1 MGQGPAGLPGA
12 LSLPGVLSL
21 PGALPAGPPLL
32 LDAGHTVPPGG
43 DALSLDCW
51 EVREYNSSEWCHFVR
66 SNPDCRIDG
75 GFLDYLD
82 GVFCVFPPRLL
93 PLAVTLYALWLL
105 YLFIIL
111 GVTAEKFFCPN
122 LSAISTNLK
131 LSHNVAVSLASHRA
145 LSQEGCGDR
154 AGEVAMTG
162 SLCVPLVP
170 CQGKPIGRLE
180 WDEWSCAGAG
190 QRCTAPVSPR
200 GGGHQVF
207 SLTSPLHGVTFLAF
221 GNGAPDVFSAVVAFS
236 DPRTAGLAIG
246 AIFGAG
252 VFVTTVVAG
261 GIALV
266 KPFTAA
272 SRPFLRDVI
281 FYMVAVFLT
290 FVVLYLGRIRLGEA
304 LGYLGL
310 YVFYVLTVVLCTWIH
325 RRQRGDGLAPPGA
338 WEPEM
343 PTDVEE
349 PEPSSTNSGDYGEE
363 YRPLLPSRESSLR
376 ILTSALS
383 PLDCRKWRRKPWYW
397 RLFKAFRVP
406 VELVLLLTVPVV
418 DPDKDDLNWKRPLN
432 CLHILTSPLLCVLTL
447 KSGAYGL
454 YQIQGI
460 FPVWALVTLVAS
472 ALALI
477 IFITTSNEEPPKYH
491 CVFAFLGFLASAMW
505 INAAATELVNI
516 LRTLGIIFQLSN
528 TVLGLTLLAW
538 GNSIGDTFSDLTM
551 ARQGYPRMA
560 FSACFGGIIFSI
572 LSMPGPGCCHLGQEL
587 PKFPCLQPRRALCA
601 VGSLERSWDPF
612 QSPSNAGKARSVP
625 TVQGDSEGF
634 GRGRD
639 TASSTPVWGQDPQLW
654 GQDPPCPHSC
664 PSWAG
669 VWAGACRFGI
679 LQREG
684 GGAVPR
690 LSGFWV
696 KPLLECSGWHSAQRM
711 LQPCRKEEEGG
722 QRDGLSAVCPS

>member
-1 MGQGPAGLPGA
+1 LQ
-12 LSLPGVLSL
+12 
-21 PGALPAGPPLL
+21 
-32 LDAGHTVPPGG
+32 
-43 DALSLDCW
+43 CW
-51 EVREYNSSEWCHFVR
+51 EVRKHNSSEWCHFIR
-66 SNPDCRIDG
+66 SNPDCQLDG
-75 GFLDYLD
+75 GFLDYLG
-82 GVFCVFPPRLL
+82 GVFCVFPPQLL

-122 LSAISTNLK
+122 LSAISTTLK
-131 LSHNVAVSLASHRA
+131 LSHNVA
-145 LSQEGCGDR
+145 
-154 AGEVAMTG
+154 
-162 SLCVPLVP
+162 
-170 CQGKPIGRLE
+170 
-180 WDEWSCAGAG
+180 
-190 QRCTAPVSPR
+190 
-200 GGGHQVF
+200 VF

-236 DPRTAGLAIG
+236 NPRTAGLAIG
-246 AIFGAG
+246 AVFGAG

-290 FVVLYLGRIRLGEA
+290 FVVLYLGRIWLGEA

-310 YVFYVLTVVLCTWIH
+310 YVFYVLTVVLCTCIH
-325 RRQRGDGLAPPGA
+325 RRQRRDGLAPPGP

-343 PTDVEE
+343 PANVEE
-349 PEPSSTNSGDYGEE
+349 PEPSGTNSGDYGEE
-363 YRPLLPSRESSLR
+363 YRPLLPSQETSLR
-376 ILTSALS
+376 ILTTALS
-383 PLDCRKWRRKPWYW
+383 PLDYRKWRRKPWYW
-397 RLFKAFRVP
+397 RLFKAFKVP

-505 INAAATELVNI
+505 INAAATELVNV

-538 GNSIGDTFSDLTM
+538 GNSIGGEGSAAPQCPPGTPWAPPANLLFSTDAFSDLTM

-560 FSACFGGIIFSI
+560 FSACFGGIIFNI
-572 LSMPGPGCCHLGQEL
+572 LVGVGLGCLLQMTSSQPLVKLEPDSPLVWVLAGTLGL
-587 PKFPCLQPRRALCA
+587 
-601 VGSLERSWDPF
+601 SLAFSFVMVPAQCF
-612 QSPSNAGKARSVP
+612 QLGKAYGLCLITCYLVFLCVALLTEFRVIH
-625 TVQGDSEGF
+625 F
-634 GRGRD
+634 
-639 TASSTPVWGQDPQLW
+639 STL
-654 GQDPPCPHSC
+654 
-664 PSWAG
+664 
-669 VWAGACRFGI
+669 
-679 LQREG
+679 
-684 GGAVPR
+684 
-690 LSGFWV
+690 
-696 KPLLECSGWHSAQRM
+696 
-711 LQPCRKEEEGG
+711 
-722 QRDGLSAVCPS
+722 

>member
-1 MGQGPAGLPGA
+1 MGQGATGLA
-12 LSLPGVLSL
+12 GVLSL
-21 PGALPAGPPLL
+21 AGAPPAGTPLL
-32 LDAGHTVPPGG
+32 LDVGHTLPPGG
-43 DALSLDCW
+43 DALSHARSLDCW
-51 EVREYNSSEWCHFVR
+51 EVRKHNSSEWCHFIR
-66 SNPDCRIDG
+66 SNPDCRLDG

-131 LSHNVAVSLASHRA
+131 LSHNVA
-145 LSQEGCGDR
+145 
-154 AGEVAMTG
+154 
-162 SLCVPLVP
+162 
-170 CQGKPIGRLE
+170 
-180 WDEWSCAGAG
+180 
-190 QRCTAPVSPR
+190 
-200 GGGHQVF
+200 
-207 SLTSPLHGVTFLAF
+207 GVTFLAF

-246 AIFGAG
+246 AVFGAG

-349 PEPSSTNSGDYGEE
+349 PEPSGTNSGDYGEE
-363 YRPLLPSRESSLR
+363 YRPLLPSRETSLR

-383 PLDCRKWRRKPWYW
+383 PLDYHKWRRKPWYW
-397 RLFKAFRVP
+397 RLFKAFKVP
-406 VELVLLLTVPVV
+406 VELLLLLTVPVV
-418 DPDKDDLNWKRPLN
+418 DPDKDDLNWRRPLN

-460 FPVWALVTLVAS
+460 FPVWGLVTLVAS
-472 ALALI
+472 ALAVI

-505 INAAATELVNI
+505 INAAAAELVNI
-516 LRTLGIIFQLSN
+516 LRTLGVIFQLSN

-560 FSACFGGIIFSI
+560 FSACFGGIIFNI
-572 LSMPGPGCCHLGQEL
+572 LVGVGLGCLLQMTSSQPLVKLEPDSPLVWVLAGALGL
-587 PKFPCLQPRRALCA
+587 
-601 VGSLERSWDPF
+601 SLAFSLVTVPAQCF
-612 QSPSNAGKARSVP
+612 QLGKAYGLCLIAYYLLFLSV
-625 TVQGDSEGF
+625 
-634 GRGRD
+634 
-639 TASSTPVWGQDPQLW
+639 A
-654 GQDPPCPHSC
+654 
-664 PSWAG
+664 
-669 VWAGACRFGI
+669 
-679 LQREG
+679 
-684 GGAVPR
+684 
-690 LSGFWV
+690 
-696 KPLLECSGWHSAQRM
+696 LLTEFRVIHF
-711 LQPCRKEEEGG
+711 P
-722 QRDGLSAVCPS
+722 

>member
-1 MGQGPAGLPGA
+1 MGHGATGLA
-12 LSLPGVLSL
+12 GVLS
-21 PGALPAGPPLL
+21 PAGALPAGPPLL
-32 LDAGHTVPPGG
+32 LDVGHTLPPGR
-43 DALSLDCW
+43 DALSHARGLDCW
-51 EVREYNSSEWCHFVR
+51 EVRKRNSSEWCQFIR
-66 SNPDCRIDG
+66 SNPDCRLDG

-82 GVFCVFPPRLL
+82 GVFCVFPPQLL

-131 LSHNVAVSLASHRA
+131 LSHNVA
-145 LSQEGCGDR
+145 
-154 AGEVAMTG
+154 
-162 SLCVPLVP
+162 
-170 CQGKPIGRLE
+170 
-180 WDEWSCAGAG
+180 
-190 QRCTAPVSPR
+190 
-200 GGGHQVF
+200 
-207 SLTSPLHGVTFLAF
+207 GVTFLAF

-246 AIFGAG
+246 AVFGAG

-343 PTDVEE
+343 PTDVEA
-349 PEPSSTNSGDYGEE
+349 PEPPGTNSGDYGEE
-363 YRPLLPSRESSLR
+363 YRPLLPSRETSLR
-376 ILTSALS
+376 ILASALS
-383 PLDCRKWRRKPWYW
+383 PLDYRKWRRKPWYW

-406 VELVLLLTVPVV
+406 VELLLLLTVPVV
-418 DPDKDDLNWKRPLN
+418 DPDKDDLNWRRPLN

-460 FPVWALVTLVAS
+460 FPVWGLVTLVAS

-516 LRTLGIIFQLSN
+516 LRTLGVIFQLSN

-560 FSACFGGIIFSI
+560 FSACFGGIIFNI
-572 LSMPGPGCCHLGQEL
+572 LVGVGLGCLLQMTSSQPLVKLEPDSPLVWVLAGALGL
-587 PKFPCLQPRRALCA
+587 
-601 VGSLERSWDPF
+601 SLAFSLVTVPAQCF
-612 QSPSNAGKARSVP
+612 QLGKAYGLCLIAYYLLFLSVALL
-625 TVQGDSEGF
+625 TEFRVI
-634 GRGRD
+634 
-639 TASSTPVWGQDPQLW
+639 
-654 GQDPPCPHSC
+654 
-664 PSWAG
+664 
-669 VWAGACRFGI
+669 RFP
-679 LQREG
+679 
-684 GGAVPR
+684 AP
-690 LSGFWV
+690 
-696 KPLLECSGWHSAQRM
+696 
-711 LQPCRKEEEGG
+711 
-722 QRDGLSAVCPS
+722 

>member
-1 MGQGPAGLPGA
+1 MGQGATGLAGM
-12 LSLPGVLSL
+12 LSLA
-21 PGALPAGPPLL
+21 GALPAGPPLL
-32 LDAGHTVPPGG
+32 LDVGHTIPPGG
-43 DALSLDCW
+43 DALSHGRGLDCW
-51 EVREYNSSEWCHFVR
+51 EVRKHNSSEWCHFIR
-66 SNPDCRIDG
+66 SNPDCRLDG

-131 LSHNVAVSLASHRA
+131 LSHNVAA
-145 LSQEGCGDR
+145 
-154 AGEVAMTG
+154 
-162 SLCVPLVP
+162 
-170 CQGKPIGRLE
+170 
-180 WDEWSCAGAG
+180 
-190 QRCTAPVSPR
+190 
-200 GGGHQVF
+200 F

-221 GNGAPDVFSAVVAFS
+221 GNGAPDVFSAMVAFS

-325 RRQRGDGLAPPGA
+325 RRQRGDGLAPPGP

-349 PEPSSTNSGDYGEE
+349 PEPSGTNSGDYGEE
-363 YRPLLPSRESSLR
+363 YRPLLPSQETSLR
-376 ILTSALS
+376 ILTTALS
-383 PLDCRKWRRKPWYW
+383 PLDYRKWRRKPWYW
-397 RLFKAFRVP
+397 RLFKAFKVP

-418 DPDKDDLNWKRPLN
+418 DPDKDDLNWRRPLN

-460 FPVWALVTLVAS
+460 FPVWGLVTLVAS

-477 IFITTSNEEPPKYH
+477 VFITTSNEEPPKYH

-560 FSACFGGIIFSI
+560 FSACFGGIIFNI
-572 LSMPGPGCCHLGQEL
+572 LVGVGLGCLLQMTSSQPLVKLEPDSPLVWVLAGALGL
-587 PKFPCLQPRRALCA
+587 
-601 VGSLERSWDPF
+601 SLVFSFVTVPAQCF
-612 QSPSNAGKARSVP
+612 QLGKAYGVCLIAYYLLFLCVALLTEFRVIH
-625 TVQGDSEGF
+625 F
-634 GRGRD
+634 
-639 TASSTPVWGQDPQLW
+639 STP
-654 GQDPPCPHSC
+654 
-664 PSWAG
+664 
-669 VWAGACRFGI
+669 
-679 LQREG
+679 
-684 GGAVPR
+684 
-690 LSGFWV
+690 
-696 KPLLECSGWHSAQRM
+696 
-711 LQPCRKEEEGG
+711 
-722 QRDGLSAVCPS
+722 

>member
-1 MGQGPAGLPGA
+1 MAALAGGRWA
-12 LSLPGVLSL
+12 L
-21 PGALPAGPPLL
+21 
-32 LDAGHTVPPGG
+32 GG
-43 DALSLDCW
+43 NGTWGGRPSTPRSAPQCW
-51 EVREYNSSEWCHFVR
+51 EVRKRNSSEWCRFVR
-66 SNPDCRIDG
+66 SNPDCRLEG
-75 GFLDYLD
+75 GFLDYLE

-131 LSHNVAVSLASHRA
+131 LSHNVAVSLWVA
-145 LSQEGCGDR
+145 GDL
-154 AGEVAMTG
+154 G
-162 SLCVPLVP
+162 
-170 CQGKPIGRLE
+170 
-180 WDEWSCAGAG
+180 
-190 QRCTAPVSPR
+190 R
-200 GGGHQVF
+200 GGGMRGRTGVGGMMGHFCTPSALCQGEPTWSVF

-246 AIFGAG
+246 AVFGAG

-290 FVVLYLGRIRLGEA
+290 FVVLYLGRITLGEA

-310 YVFYVLTVVLCTWIH
+310 YVFYVFTVVLCTWIH
-325 RRQRGDGLAPPGA
+325 RRQRREGLAPPGP

-343 PTDVEE
+343 PTDAEE
-349 PEPSSTNSGDYGEE
+349 QESSGTNSGDYGEE
-363 YRPLLPSRESSLR
+363 YRPLLPSRETSLR
-376 ILTSALS
+376 ILITALS
-383 PLDCRKWRRKPWYW
+383 PLDYRKWRRKPWYW
-397 RLFKAFRVP
+397 RVFKVFKVP

-432 CLHILTSPLLCVLTL
+432 CLHVLTSPLLCVLTL

-460 FPVWALVTLVAS
+460 FPVWGLVTLVGS
-472 ALALI
+472 ALAI
-477 IFITTSNEEPPKYH
+477 ITFVTTSNEEPPKYH

-572 LSMPGPGCCHLGQEL
+572 LWGGGDVAGSVAA
-587 PKFPCLQPRRALCA
+587 PRSPALCPRPERA
-601 VGSLERSWDPF
+601 PDILVGVGLGCLLQMSSSQLVVKLEPDSLLVWIL
-612 QSPSNAGKARSVP
+612 AGALGLSLVFSFVSVP
-625 TVQGDSEGF
+625 AQCF
-634 GRGRD
+634 
-639 TASSTPVWGQDPQLW
+639 QL
-654 GQDPPCPHSC
+654 DKVY
-664 PSWAG
+664 G
-669 VWAGACRFGI
+669 VCLI
-679 LQREG
+679 LYYL
-684 GGAVPR
+684 AFLCVA
-690 LSGFWV
+690 
-696 KPLLECSGWHSAQRM
+696 LLTEFRVIH
-711 LQPCRKEEEGG
+711 
-722 QRDGLSAVCPS
+722 LSAI

>member
-1 MGQGPAGLPGA
+1 MGQGATGLA
-12 LSLPGVLSL
+12 
-21 PGALPAGPPLL
+21 GALPAGTPQL
-32 LDAGHTVPPGG
+32 LDVGHTLPPGG
-43 DALSLDCW
+43 DALSHARGLDCW
-51 EVREYNSSEWCHFVR
+51 EVRKHNSSEWCHFIR
-66 SNPDCRIDG
+66 SNPDCRLDG

-131 LSHNVAVSLASHRA
+131 LSHNVA
-145 LSQEGCGDR
+145 
-154 AGEVAMTG
+154 
-162 SLCVPLVP
+162 
-170 CQGKPIGRLE
+170 
-180 WDEWSCAGAG
+180 
-190 QRCTAPVSPR
+190 
-200 GGGHQVF
+200 
-207 SLTSPLHGVTFLAF
+207 GVTFLAF

-246 AIFGAG
+246 AVFGAG

-290 FVVLYLGRIRLGEA
+290 FIILYLGRIRLGEA
-304 LGYLGL
+304 LGELS
-310 YVFYVLTVVLCTWIH
+310 I
-325 RRQRGDGLAPPGA
+325 GA
-338 WEPEM
+338 
-343 PTDVEE
+343 
-349 PEPSSTNSGDYGEE
+349 SSP
-363 YRPLLPSRESSLR
+363 RP
-376 ILTSALS
+376 LS

-406 VELVLLLTVPVV
+406 VELLLLLTVPVV
-418 DPDKDDLNWKRPLN
+418 DPDKDDLNWRRPLN

-454 YQIQGI
+454 YQIQGV

-491 CVFAFLGFLASAMW
+491 CVFAFLGFLASTMW

-572 LSMPGPGCCHLGQEL
+572 LCMPGPAMSSSQLLVKLEPDSSLVWVLAGALGLSLAFSLVTVPAQCFQLGKAYGLCLIAYYLLFLCLALLTEFRVIHFPTPERPRSSLCLPTQPVPAGGQWHRHL
-587 PKFPCLQPRRALCA
+587 PALLEVPPSPQLLLA
-601 VGSLERSWDPF
+601 VGKDLEVSTD
-612 QSPSNAGKARSVP
+612 SV
-625 TVQGDSEGF
+625 DL
-634 GRGRD
+634 
-639 TASSTPVWGQDPQLW
+639 WQDK
-654 GQDPPCPHSC
+654 
-664 PSWAG
+664 
-669 VWAGACRFGI
+669 I
-679 LQREG
+679 
-684 GGAVPR
+684 
-690 LSGFWV
+690 
-696 KPLLECSGWHSAQRM
+696 
-711 LQPCRKEEEGG
+711 
-722 QRDGLSAVCPS
+722 

>member
-1 MGQGPAGLPGA
+1 MGQGAAG
-12 LSLPGVLSL
+12 LPGVLSL
-21 PGALPAGPPLL
+21 AGTPLL
-32 LDAGHTVPPGG
+32 LDGGHTLPPGE
-43 DALSLDCW
+43 DALSHGRGLDCW
-51 EVREYNSSEWCHFVR
+51 EVRKHNSSEWCHFIR
-66 SNPDCRIDG
+66 SNPDCQMDG
-75 GFLDYLD
+75 GFLNYLD

-131 LSHNVAVSLASHRA
+131 LSHNVA
-145 LSQEGCGDR
+145 
-154 AGEVAMTG
+154 
-162 SLCVPLVP
+162 
-170 CQGKPIGRLE
+170 
-180 WDEWSCAGAG
+180 
-190 QRCTAPVSPR
+190 
-200 GGGHQVF
+200 
-207 SLTSPLHGVTFLAF
+207 GVTFLAF

-325 RRQRGDGLAPPGA
+325 RRQRGDGLAPPGP

-349 PEPSSTNSGDYGEE
+349 PEPSGTNSGDYGEE
-363 YRPLLPSRESSLR
+363 YRPLLPSQESSLR
-376 ILTSALS
+376 ILTAALS
-383 PLDCRKWRRKPWYW
+383 PLDYRKWRRKPWYW
-397 RLFKAFRVP
+397 RLFKAFKVP

-418 DPDKDDLNWKRPLN
+418 DPDKDDLNWRRPLN

-447 KSGAYGL
+447 KSGTYGL

-460 FPVWALVTLVAS
+460 FPVWGLVTLVAS

-560 FSACFGGIIFSI
+560 FSACFGGIIFNI
-572 LSMPGPGCCHLGQEL
+572 LVGVGLGCLLQMTSSQPLVKLEPDSPLVWVLAGALGL
-587 PKFPCLQPRRALCA
+587 
-601 VGSLERSWDPF
+601 SLVFSFVTVPAQCF
-612 QSPSNAGKARSVP
+612 QLGKAYGVCLLTYYLLFLSVALL
-625 TVQGDSEGF
+625 TEFRVIHF
-634 GRGRD
+634 
-639 TASSTPVWGQDPQLW
+639 STP
-654 GQDPPCPHSC
+654 
-664 PSWAG
+664 
-669 VWAGACRFGI
+669 
-679 LQREG
+679 
-684 GGAVPR
+684 
-690 LSGFWV
+690 
-696 KPLLECSGWHSAQRM
+696 
-711 LQPCRKEEEGG
+711 
-722 QRDGLSAVCPS
+722 

>member
-1 MGQGPAGLPGA
+1 MGQGAMGQGAVGQGAVGPTGA
-12 LSLPGVLSL
+12 LGLAGVL
-21 PGALPAGPPLL
+21 AGDMGMTPQL
-32 LDAGHTVPPGG
+32 LDLGCTVPPGG
-43 DALSLDCW
+43 DAPSHSRGLDCW
-51 EVREYNSSEWCHFVR
+51 EVRTHNSSEWCHFIR
-66 SNPDCRIDG
+66 SNPDCRLEG
-75 GFLDYLD
+75 GFLDYLQ

-93 PLAVTLYALWLL
+93 PLAVTLYAFWLL

-131 LSHNVAVSLASHRA
+131 LSHNVA
-145 LSQEGCGDR
+145 
-154 AGEVAMTG
+154 
-162 SLCVPLVP
+162 
-170 CQGKPIGRLE
+170 
-180 WDEWSCAGAG
+180 
-190 QRCTAPVSPR
+190 
-200 GGGHQVF
+200 
-207 SLTSPLHGVTFLAF
+207 GVTFLAF

-236 DPRTAGLAIG
+236 NPRTAGLAIG
-246 AIFGAG
+246 AVFGAG

-290 FVVLYLGRIRLGEA
+290 FVVLYFGRITLGEA

-310 YVFYVLTVVLCTWIH
+310 YIFYVFAVVLCTWIH
-325 RRQRGDGLAPPGA
+325 QRQRREGLAPPRP

-343 PTDVEE
+343 ATDTEE
-349 PEPSSTNSGDYGEE
+349 GESSGTNSGDYGEE
-363 YRPLLPSRESSLR
+363 YRPLLPSQETSLH

-397 RLFKAFRVP
+397 RLFKVFKVP

-432 CLHILTSPLLCVLTL
+432 CLHILTSPLVCILTL
-447 KSGAYGL
+447 KSGSYGL

-460 FPVWALVTLVAS
+460 FPVWALVTLVGS
-472 ALALI
+472 VLAI
-477 IFITTSNEEPPKYH
+477 AIFFTTSNEEPPKYH

-516 LRTLGIIFQLSN
+516 LRTLGVIFQLSN

-560 FSACFGGIIFSI
+560 FSACFGGIIFNI
-572 LSMPGPGCCHLGQEL
+572 LVGVGLGCLLQMTSTQLVVKLEPDSLLVWILAGALGL
-587 PKFPCLQPRRALCA
+587 
-601 VGSLERSWDPF
+601 SLVFSFVSVPAQCF
-612 QSPSNAGKARSVP
+612 QLGKAYGICLILYYLAFLCLALLTEFRVIHLSV
-625 TVQGDSEGF
+625 
-634 GRGRD
+634 
-639 TASSTPVWGQDPQLW
+639 
-654 GQDPPCPHSC
+654 
-664 PSWAG
+664 
-669 VWAGACRFGI
+669 I
-679 LQREG
+679 
-684 GGAVPR
+684 
-690 LSGFWV
+690 
-696 KPLLECSGWHSAQRM
+696 
-711 LQPCRKEEEGG
+711 
-722 QRDGLSAVCPS
+722 

>member
-1 MGQGPAGLPGA
+1 MGPGA
-12 LSLPGVLSL
+12 TGLVAGGLSLA
-21 PGALPAGPPLL
+21 GALPAGPPLL
-32 LDAGHTVPPGG
+32 LDVGNTVPAGG
-43 DALSLDCW
+43 EALSHGRGLDCW
-51 EVREYNSSEWCHFVR
+51 EVRQHNSSEWCHFIR
-66 SNPDCRIDG
+66 SNPDCRLDG

-105 YLFIIL
+105 YLFVIL

-131 LSHNVAVSLASHRA
+131 LSHNVAV
-145 LSQEGCGDR
+145 
-154 AGEVAMTG
+154 
-162 SLCVPLVP
+162 
-170 CQGKPIGRLE
+170 
-180 WDEWSCAGAG
+180 
-190 QRCTAPVSPR
+190 
-200 GGGHQVF
+200 F
-207 SLTSPLHGVTFLAF
+207 SLTSSLHGVTFLAF
-221 GNGAPDVFSAVVAFS
+221 GNGAPDVFSAMVAFS

-281 FYMVAVFLT
+281 FYMAAVFLT

-310 YVFYVLTVVLCTWIH
+310 YAFYVLTVVLCTWIH
-325 RRQRGDGLAPPGA
+325 RRQRGDGLAPPGP

-343 PTDVEE
+343 PTDAEE
-349 PEPSSTNSGDYGEE
+349 PEPSGTNSGDYGEE
-363 YRPLLPSRESSLR
+363 YRPLLPSRETSLR
-376 ILTSALS
+376 ILTTALS
-383 PLDCRKWRRKPWYW
+383 PLDYRKWRRKPWYW
-397 RLFKAFRVP
+397 RLFKAFKVP
-406 VELVLLLTVPVV
+406 VELVLLLTVPIV

-432 CLHILTSPLLCVLTL
+432 CLHVLTSPLLCVLTL

-454 YQIQGI
+454 YQIQGV
-460 FPVWALVTLVAS
+460 FPVWGLVTLVAL

-538 GNSIGDTFSDLTM
+538 GNSIGGEGSAAPQCPPDTPWNPPAIPKVSLCPSTDTFSDLTM

-560 FSACFGGIIFSI
+560 FSACFGGIIFNI
-572 LSMPGPGCCHLGQEL
+572 LVGVGLGCLLQMTGSQPLVKLEPDSPLVWVLAGALGL
-587 PKFPCLQPRRALCA
+587 
-601 VGSLERSWDPF
+601 SLVFSFVTVPAQCF
-612 QSPSNAGKARSVP
+612 QLGKAYGICLITYYLAFLCLALLTEFRVIH
-625 TVQGDSEGF
+625 F
-634 GRGRD
+634 
-639 TASSTPVWGQDPQLW
+639 STP
-654 GQDPPCPHSC
+654 
-664 PSWAG
+664 
-669 VWAGACRFGI
+669 
-679 LQREG
+679 
-684 GGAVPR
+684 
-690 LSGFWV
+690 
-696 KPLLECSGWHSAQRM
+696 
-711 LQPCRKEEEGG
+711 
-722 QRDGLSAVCPS
+722 

>member
-1 MGQGPAGLPGA
+1 
-12 LSLPGVLSL
+12 
-21 PGALPAGPPLL
+21 
-32 LDAGHTVPPGG
+32 
-43 DALSLDCW
+43 CW
-51 EVREYNSSEWCHFVR
+51 EVRKHNSSEWCQFIR
-66 SNPDCRIDG
+66 SNPDCRLDG

-82 GVFCVFPPRLL
+82 GVFCVFPPQLL

-131 LSHNVAVSLASHRA
+131 LSHNVA
-145 LSQEGCGDR
+145 G
-154 AGEVAMTG
+154 
-162 SLCVPLVP
+162 
-170 CQGKPIGRLE
+170 
-180 WDEWSCAGAG
+180 
-190 QRCTAPVSPR
+190 
-200 GGGHQVF
+200 F

-246 AIFGAG
+246 AVFGAG

-290 FVVLYLGRIRLGEA
+290 FVVLYLGRIKLGEA

-343 PTDVEE
+343 PTDVEA
-349 PEPSSTNSGDYGEE
+349 PEPPGTNSGDYGEE
-363 YRPLLPSRESSLR
+363 YRPLLPSRETSLR
-376 ILTSALS
+376 ILASALS
-383 PLDCRKWRRKPWYW
+383 PLDYRKWRRKPWYW

-406 VELVLLLTVPVV
+406 VELLLLLTVPVV
-418 DPDKDDLNWKRPLN
+418 DPDKDDLNWRRPLN

-460 FPVWALVTLVAS
+460 FPVWGLVTLVAS

-516 LRTLGIIFQLSN
+516 LRTLGVIFQLSN

-560 FSACFGGIIFSI
+560 FSACFGGIIFNI
-572 LSMPGPGCCHLGQEL
+572 LVGVGLGCLLQMTSSQPLVKLEPDSPLVWVLAGALGL
-587 PKFPCLQPRRALCA
+587 
-601 VGSLERSWDPF
+601 SLAFSLVTVPAQCF
-612 QSPSNAGKARSVP
+612 QLGKAYGLCLIAYYLLFLSVALL
-625 TVQGDSEGF
+625 TEFRVI
-634 GRGRD
+634 
-639 TASSTPVWGQDPQLW
+639 
-654 GQDPPCPHSC
+654 
-664 PSWAG
+664 
-669 VWAGACRFGI
+669 RFP
-679 LQREG
+679 
-684 GGAVPR
+684 A
-690 LSGFWV
+690 
-696 KPLLECSGWHSAQRM
+696 
-711 LQPCRKEEEGG
+711 
-722 QRDGLSAVCPS
+722 

>member
-1 MGQGPAGLPGA
+1 
-12 LSLPGVLSL
+12 
-21 PGALPAGPPLL
+21 
-32 LDAGHTVPPGG
+32 
-43 DALSLDCW
+43 CW
-51 EVREYNSSEWCHFVR
+51 EVREHNSSEWCHFIR
-66 SNPDCRIDG
+66 SNPDCQLDG

-111 GVTAEKFFCPN
+111 AVTAEKFFCPN

-131 LSHNVAVSLASHRA
+131 LSHNVAA
-145 LSQEGCGDR
+145 
-154 AGEVAMTG
+154 
-162 SLCVPLVP
+162 
-170 CQGKPIGRLE
+170 
-180 WDEWSCAGAG
+180 
-190 QRCTAPVSPR
+190 
-200 GGGHQVF
+200 F
-207 SLTSPLHGVTFLAF
+207 SLTCPLHGVTFLAF

-261 GIALV
+261 GIALL

-325 RRQRGDGLAPPGA
+325 RRQRGDGLAPPGP

-349 PEPSSTNSGDYGEE
+349 PEPSGTNSGDYGEE
-363 YRPLLPSRESSLR
+363 YRPLLPSQESSLR
-376 ILTSALS
+376 ILSTALS
-383 PLDCRKWRRKPWYW
+383 PLDYRKWRRKPWYW
-397 RLFKAFRVP
+397 RLFKAFKVP

-418 DPDKDDLNWKRPLN
+418 DPDKDDLNWRRPLN

-447 KSGAYGL
+447 KSGTYGL

-460 FPVWALVTLVAS
+460 FPVWGLVTLVAS

-477 IFITTSNEEPPKYH
+477 VFITTSNEEPPKYH

-538 GNSIGDTFSDLTM
+538 GNSIGGEGSAAPLCLPGTAWGPPAISRSPFVPADTFSDLTM

-560 FSACFGGIIFSI
+560 FSACFGGIIFNI
-572 LSMPGPGCCHLGQEL
+572 LVGVGLGCLLQMSSSQSLVKLEPDSPLVWVLAGALGL
-587 PKFPCLQPRRALCA
+587 
-601 VGSLERSWDPF
+601 SLLFSFVTVPAQCF
-612 QSPSNAGKARSVP
+612 QLGKAY
-625 TVQGDSEGF
+625 
-634 GRGRD
+634 
-639 TASSTPVWGQDPQLW
+639 
-654 GQDPPCPHSC
+654 
-664 PSWAG
+664 
-669 VWAGACRFGI
+669 GACLLTYYLLF
-679 LQREG
+679 
-684 GGAVPR
+684 
-690 LSGFWV
+690 LSV
-696 KPLLECSGWHSAQRM
+696 ALLTEFRVIHF
-711 LQPCRKEEEGG
+711 PT
-722 QRDGLSAVCPS
+722 P

>member
-1 MGQGPAGLPGA
+1 
-12 LSLPGVLSL
+12 
-21 PGALPAGPPLL
+21 
-32 LDAGHTVPPGG
+32 
-43 DALSLDCW
+43 CW
-51 EVREYNSSEWCHFVR
+51 EVRKHNSSEWCHFIR
-66 SNPDCRIDG
+66 SNPDCRLDG

-111 GVTAEKFFCPN
+111 AVIAEKFFCPN
-122 LSAISTNLK
+122 LSAIATNLK
-131 LSHNVAVSLASHRA
+131 LSHNVA
-145 LSQEGCGDR
+145 
-154 AGEVAMTG
+154 
-162 SLCVPLVP
+162 
-170 CQGKPIGRLE
+170 
-180 WDEWSCAGAG
+180 
-190 QRCTAPVSPR
+190 
-200 GGGHQVF
+200 VF

-236 DPRTAGLAIG
+236 NPRTAGLAIG

-304 LGYLGL
+304 LAYLGL

-325 RRQRGDGLAPPGA
+325 RRQQGDGLAPPGP

-343 PTDVEE
+343 PTDTEE
-349 PEPSSTNSGDYGEE
+349 LESSGTNSGDYGEE
-363 YRPLLPSRESSLR
+363 YRPLLPSREPSLR
-376 ILTSALS
+376 ILTTALS
-383 PLDCRKWRRKPWYW
+383 PLDYRKWRRKPWYW
-397 RLFKAFRVP
+397 RLFKAFKVP
-406 VELVLLLTVPVV
+406 VELVLLLTVPIV

-460 FPVWALVTLVAS
+460 FPVWGLVTLVAS

-516 LRTLGIIFQLSN
+516 LRTLGVIFQLSN

-538 GNSIGDTFSDLTM
+538 GNSIGGEGSAAPQHPPGTPWGPPAILKVSFSPPTDTFSDLTM

-560 FSACFGGIIFSI
+560 FSACFGGIIFNI
-572 LSMPGPGCCHLGQEL
+572 LVGVGLGCLLQMTSSQPLVKLEPDSPLVWVLAGALGL
-587 PKFPCLQPRRALCA
+587 
-601 VGSLERSWDPF
+601 SLVFSFVTVPAQCF
-612 QSPSNAGKARSVP
+612 QLGKAYGVCLIAYYLLFLCGALLTEFRVIRFP
-625 TVQGDSEGF
+625 T
-634 GRGRD
+634 
-639 TASSTPVWGQDPQLW
+639 P
-654 GQDPPCPHSC
+654 
-664 PSWAG
+664 
-669 VWAGACRFGI
+669 
-679 LQREG
+679 
-684 GGAVPR
+684 
-690 LSGFWV
+690 
-696 KPLLECSGWHSAQRM
+696 
-711 LQPCRKEEEGG
+711 
-722 QRDGLSAVCPS
+722 

>member
-1 MGQGPAGLPGA
+1 
-12 LSLPGVLSL
+12 
-21 PGALPAGPPLL
+21 
-32 LDAGHTVPPGG
+32 
-43 DALSLDCW
+43 CW
-51 EVREYNSSEWCHFVR
+51 EVRKHNSSEWCQFIR
-66 SNPDCRIDG
+66 SNPDCQLDG

-82 GVFCVFPPRLL
+82 GVFCDFPPRLL

-131 LSHNVAVSLASHRA
+131 LSHNVA
-145 LSQEGCGDR
+145 
-154 AGEVAMTG
+154 
-162 SLCVPLVP
+162 
-170 CQGKPIGRLE
+170 
-180 WDEWSCAGAG
+180 
-190 QRCTAPVSPR
+190 
-200 GGGHQVF
+200 VF

-266 KPFTAA
+266 KPFMAA

-325 RRQRGDGLAPPGA
+325 RRQRGDGLAPPRP

-343 PTDVEE
+343 PTDAEE
-349 PEPSSTNSGDYGEE
+349 SEPSGTNSGDYGEE
-363 YRPLLPSRESSLR
+363 YRPLLPSRETSLR
-376 ILTSALS
+376 ILATALS
-383 PLDCRKWRRKPWYW
+383 PLDYRKWRRKPWYW
-397 RLFKAFRVP
+397 RLFKAFKVP
-406 VELVLLLTVPVV
+406 VELVLLLTVPIV

-432 CLHILTSPLLCVLTL
+432 CLHILTSPLICVLTL

-460 FPVWALVTLVAS
+460 FPVWGLVTLVAS
-472 ALALI
+472 ALALLV
-477 IFITTSNEEPPKYH
+477 FITTSNEEPPKYH

-505 INAAATELVNI
+505 INAAATEVVNI
-516 LRTLGIIFQLSN
+516 LRTLGVIFQLSN

-560 FSACFGGIIFSI
+560 FSACFGGIIFNI
-572 LSMPGPGCCHLGQEL
+572 LVGVGLGCLLQMTSSQPLVKLEPDSPLMWVLAGALGL
-587 PKFPCLQPRRALCA
+587 
-601 VGSLERSWDPF
+601 SLVFSFVTVPAQCF
-612 QSPSNAGKARSVP
+612 QLGKAYGSCLIAYYLAFLCVALLTEFRVIH
-625 TVQGDSEGF
+625 F
-634 GRGRD
+634 F
-639 TASSTPVWGQDPQLW
+639 TP
-654 GQDPPCPHSC
+654 
-664 PSWAG
+664 
-669 VWAGACRFGI
+669 
-679 LQREG
+679 
-684 GGAVPR
+684 
-690 LSGFWV
+690 
-696 KPLLECSGWHSAQRM
+696 
-711 LQPCRKEEEGG
+711 
-722 QRDGLSAVCPS
+722 